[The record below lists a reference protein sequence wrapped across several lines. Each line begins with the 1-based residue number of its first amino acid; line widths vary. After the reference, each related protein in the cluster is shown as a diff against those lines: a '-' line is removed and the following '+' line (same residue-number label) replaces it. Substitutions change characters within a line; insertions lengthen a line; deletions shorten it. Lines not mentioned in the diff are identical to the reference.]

1 MIIKTD
7 VVIVGAGLSGL
18 YAAHLLQQQGKTVS
32 LLEARERVGGRL
44 DNHQFNN
51 GDLVDVGG
59 QWIGPGHDGMYALL
73 KKFGLDFYPLYDKGQ
88 HLLWLGKKARRYSG
102 TIPKLN
108 PLALIQLGWLMW
120 RFDVMART
128 LDVNAPWRHNKAK
141 QWDSLTLESW
151 IRKNSISK
159 QARELFRI
167 SIGAV
172 FAVECS
178 EISLLHALI
187 YAQSNKNLDY
197 LISVTGGAQQ
207 DRIHGGSAGL
217 CQQIAD
223 SLGDSLHL
231 NCEVTSIRW
240 SDDRVNVKSNGGE
253 YEGKKIILAMP
264 PNQLL
269 RLNFS
274 PALPGVKDQLWQHMP
289 AGSCIK
295 CVAQYATPF
304 WRADNLS
311 GQVVSLQGDLPIR
324 VTFDNTESGKAAGL
338 LMGFI
343 EGDHARHWGEKS
355 EQERKQA
362 VLESFATFF
371 GEQALQPIDYVDRNW
386 ANEEFSRGCYSA
398 NPTPGTWTSLGQH
411 LRTSVGPIHFAGTE
425 TAEHYTGYMEGAL
438 NAAQRC
444 VKEVT

>member
-1 MIIKTD
+1 MSIKTD
-7 VVIVGAGLSGL
+7 VIVVGAGLSGL

-73 KKFGLDFYPLYDKGQ
+73 KKFALDFYPLYDKGQ

-102 TIPKLN
+102 TIPTLN
-108 PLALIQLGWLMW
+108 PWALVQLGWLMW
-120 RFDVMART
+120 RFDMLARHI
-128 LDVNAPWRHNKAK
+128 DVKAPWSHKKAK
-141 QWDSLTLESW
+141 LWDSITLESW
-151 IRKNSISK
+151 LRKNSFSK

-178 EISLLHALI
+178 EISLLHALN
-187 YAQSNKNLDY
+187 YAQSNQNLDY
-197 LISVTGGAQQ
+197 LISVGGGAQQ

-217 CQQIAD
+217 CQKLAHSI
-223 SLGDSLHL
+223 GDSLHL
-231 NCEVTSIRW
+231 NSKVSAIHWHTNSVTVN
-240 SDDRVNVKSNGGE
+240 SDGNE
-253 YEGKKIILAMP
+253 YEAKNIIMAMP

-269 RLNFS
+269 RVNFT
-274 PALPGVKDQLWQHMP
+274 PVLPGVKDQLWQHMP

-295 CVAQYATPF
+295 CVAQYEKPF
-304 WRADNLS
+304 WREQNLS
-311 GQVVSLQGDLPIR
+311 GQAVSFQGDLPVR
-324 VTFDNTESGKAAGL
+324 VTFDNTESGKTAGL

-355 EQERKQA
+355 DAQRKAA
-362 VLESFATFF
+362 VLKSFATFF
-371 GEQALQPIDYVDRNW
+371 GEQALSPIDYVDKNW

-411 LRTSVGPIHFAGTE
+411 LRTPVGPIHFAGTE

-444 VKEVT
+444 VNEVS